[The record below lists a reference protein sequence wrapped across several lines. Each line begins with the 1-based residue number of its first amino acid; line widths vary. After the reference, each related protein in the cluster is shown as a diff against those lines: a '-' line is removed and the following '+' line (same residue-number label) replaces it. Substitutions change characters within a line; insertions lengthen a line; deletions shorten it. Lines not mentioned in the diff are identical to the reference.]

1 MSSIS
6 ARVDK
11 ARELL
16 STALQQQVDCCLL
29 PHCTSSTTGASTISS
44 SFYEHKQHHS
54 DLLARRKCYYRQIK
68 ASKMLS
74 RLAFD
79 PSFRDVTAMNQQIPV
94 GEVGICG
101 DCNVDERITTVHIV
115 TCDSL
120 DRMNEE
126 IVASASTS
134 TAQPVEPPV
143 TCTSIIELPTIIEP
157 TIRDLLSDD
166 QTYVD
171 ATENVASDI
180 AMSHT
185 SIKRLKMRGFYAI
198 KELIDRNKSVLQ
210 NNVELRDPENRKTTN
225 AAYCYDDTPFE
236 GWRKEISVRMS
247 GKSQGSLDI
256 HYIAKSTKRRFRSQN
271 EIARYLSQNNNNN
284 NSNLPMIDISRFE
297 FRSVFCVCHSTED
310 PSRSFLECSF
320 GRTGCNRWMHPECVG
335 LGCRTEH
342 ELKLLPRVTCPF
354 CSAYL
359 TDTGELS
366 KLSSN
371 QQPIM

>member
-1 MSSIS
+1 MSIS

-16 STALQQQVDCCLL
+16 STALQQVDSSLF
-29 PHCTSSTTGASTISS
+29 PHIISTDLTHTSTV
-44 SFYEHKQHHS
+44 SFSEHKQQHHS
-54 DLLARRKCYYRQIK
+54 DLLVRRKCYYKQIK

-74 RLAFD
+74 RLAYD
-79 PSFRDVTAMNQQIPV
+79 PSFRDATAMNQQIPV
-94 GEVGICG
+94 GELGVKCDRKVD
-101 DCNVDERITTVHIV
+101 DCNIDECITTVHIV
-115 TCDSL
+115 ACDSL
-120 DRMNEE
+120 DRMDEE
-126 IVASASTS
+126 IVASTVDLDQPEEPVTS
-134 TAQPVEPPV
+134 TIDF
-143 TCTSIIELPTIIEP
+143 SELPTIEP
-157 TIRDLLSDD
+157 PTCEQLPDD
-166 QTYVD
+166 QTYLNV
-171 ATENVASDI
+171 TEDFAGDI
-180 AMSHT
+180 VMNHQ

-198 KELIDRNKSVLQ
+198 KELIARNKSVLH
-210 NNVELRDPENRKTTN
+210 NVELRDPENRKTTN
-225 AAYCYDDTPFE
+225 AAYCYDDTPIE

-271 EIARYLSQNNNNN
+271 EIARYLSQNN
-284 NSNLPMIDISRFE
+284 LPLIDINRFE

-335 LGCRTEH
+335 LGFRTEH
-342 ELKLLPRVTCPF
+342 ELKLLPRVACPF

-366 KLSSN
+366 KLSFN

>member
-1 MSSIS
+1 MSIS

-16 STALQQQVDCCLL
+16 STALQQVDSSLF
-29 PHCTSSTTGASTISS
+29 PHIIATDPTHTSTT
-44 SFYEHKQHHS
+44 SFFEHKQQHHS
-54 DLLARRKCYYRQIK
+54 DLLVRRKCYYKQIK

-74 RLAFD
+74 RLAYD
-79 PSFRDVTAMNQQIPV
+79 PSFRDATAMNQQIPV
-94 GEVGICG
+94 GEVGIG
-101 DCNVDERITTVHIV
+101 DRKVDDGNIDKGIMTVHIAA
-115 TCDSL
+115 CDSL
-120 DRMNEE
+120 DRMDEE
-126 IVASASTS
+126 IVASAPASTADLDQPEEPVTS
-134 TAQPVEPPV
+134 TIDF
-143 TCTSIIELPTIIEP
+143 SELPTIEP
-157 TIRDLLSDD
+157 ATCEQLPDD
-166 QTYVD
+166 QTED
-171 ATENVASDI
+171 VAGDI
-180 AMSHT
+180 VMNHP

-198 KELIDRNKSVLQ
+198 KELIARNKSVLQ
-210 NNVELRDPENRKTTN
+210 NVELRDPENRKTTN
-225 AAYCYDDTPFE
+225 AAYCYDDTPIE

-271 EIARYLSQNNNNN
+271 EIARYLSQNN
-284 NSNLPMIDISRFE
+284 LPLIDDINRFE

-335 LGCRTEH
+335 LGFRTEH

-366 KLSSN
+366 KLSFN